1 MSPIR
6 EKFIKAIQELPYDI
20 DEAALEKDA
29 KTIIEDIHF
38 IYYKMYGID
47 DLSENDKECVE
58 SLIGLNPSDS
68 NN

>member
-29 KTIIEDIHF
+29 KTIIEDILF